1 MLENPVVSGQ
11 GYEESY
17 ATPVGKCEECGEL
30 VVPGYSGV
38 LFEDE
43 LFCST
48 FCLVEHLRGKGVI
61 EEI

>member
-17 ATPVGKCEECGEL
+17 ATPIGKCEECHDPVFL
-30 VVPGYSGV
+30 GYSGV

-43 LFCST
+43 IFCCTS
-48 FCLVEHLRGKGVI
+48 CLVEHLIGKGVI
-61 EEI
+61 EAI